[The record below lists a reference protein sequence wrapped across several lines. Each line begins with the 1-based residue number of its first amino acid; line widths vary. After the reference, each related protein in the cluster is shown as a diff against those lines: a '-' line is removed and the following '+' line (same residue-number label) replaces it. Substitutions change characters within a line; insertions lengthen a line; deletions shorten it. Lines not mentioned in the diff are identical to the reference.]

1 MEDQT
6 SKNEEK
12 QDLNKIDLTALEDF
26 SFGTEWSK
34 IEGGKKRGAPDRKQ
48 GGPRRIA
55 GSQGGGDRRKTDR
68 RTQRPS
74 GPPRREF
81 AERRNEGSSNDRG
94 QQRVQQRHSNNER
107 RPRQDNRPYVSPV
120 FDVAFYPEDSG
131 FAAIVKAM
139 RASCHT
145 FELFDIVRLIL
156 EKPERSIVVFKL
168 KPEGE
173 ESAKQLYVSIPDGM
187 PFATNE
193 EALNHVMTNHVESF
207 FEVEDVE
214 VEAPQ
219 GNFQF
224 VNRCPFT
231 KALLA
236 PSNFHRYSQI
246 IQKHY
251 DMHLSERM
259 SFDKFKE
266 AIEVVSDPELV
277 AQWLEQMKKT
287 TRYTAKKVAE
297 GEEAKKFDTLED
309 ARTYLSILEGEA
321 VVRRADS
328 TRISPIKIEEFK
340 DTEAYKAM
348 SGRLEAQRR
357 FPLDTANSLR
367 GRLRREN
374 FHVFKRGS
382 KGITFVCS
390 VKRKFRVVGEV
401 FAESIDRLISF
412 IETNPFVEVA
422 ALPKKHLGFSI
433 PAKTKDEM
441 EADVESELSPEHA
454 EALKKMVMDLRW
466 LITEG
471 YVTEFANGTLFAPPA
486 LSHPPQGH
494 KPVKNDHGPANTK
507 AAVDQAASTDE
518 PKKQP
523 PVASE
528 DKADEISVV
537 AEEPSVPE
545 AVADTQAEVSEAP
558 VVAEAVAEEKTEE
571 SVVEE
576 VIEAPIEEKI
586 EEPVS
591 EPVAEIA
598 PAEETAEASDEE
610 PSPEVSDKE
619 ATPSAEET
627 VSENESSESDK
638 KE

>member
-1 MEDQT
+1 
-6 SKNEEK
+6 
-12 QDLNKIDLTALEDF
+12 
-26 SFGTEWSK
+26 
-34 IEGGKKRGAPDRKQ
+34 
-48 GGPRRIA
+48 
-55 GSQGGGDRRKTDR
+55 
-68 RTQRPS
+68 
-74 GPPRREF
+74 
-81 AERRNEGSSNDRG
+81 
-94 QQRVQQRHSNNER
+94 
-107 RPRQDNRPYVSPV
+107 
-120 FDVAFYPEDSG
+120 
-131 FAAIVKAM
+131 M

-168 KPEGE
+168 KSEGE

-193 EALNHVMTNHVESF
+193 DALNHVMANHMESF

-219 GNFQF
+219 GNFLF
-224 VNRCPFT
+224 VGRCPFT

-266 AIEVVSDPELV
+266 AIEVVSDPEIV
-277 AQWLEQMKKT
+277 TQWMEQMKKT
-287 TRYTAKKVAE
+287 TRYTVKKVAE

-321 VVRRADS
+321 VVRKADS
-328 TRISPIKIEEFK
+328 TRISPIKIEELK

-401 FAESIDRLISF
+401 FAESIDGLISF
-412 IETNPFVEVA
+412 VETNPFVEVA
-422 ALPKKHLGFSI
+422 TLPKKHLGFSI

-441 EADVESELSPEHA
+441 EADVESELSPEQA

-518 PKKQP
+518 PKEQP
-523 PVASE
+523 SVASE
-528 DKADEISVV
+528 GEADEISVV
-537 AEEPSVPE
+537 AEEPAPE
-545 AVADTQAEVSEAP
+545 ATADTQAEVSEAP
-558 VVAEAVAEEKTEE
+558 VVTEPVAEEKIEEPLPE

-576 VIEAPIEEKI
+576 VIETPSEEKI
-586 EEPVS
+586 DEPAS

-598 PAEETAEASDEE
+598 PAEETAEASDKKYEE
-610 PSPEVSDKE
+610 PSSLDSDKE
-619 ATPSAEET
+619 ATPSAEEA
-627 VSENESSESDK
+627 VSEDGSSESNK
-638 KE
+638 RE